1 MNSVGKGGA
10 VGPVKGLAPAHF
22 FPLESG
28 LPAKSQL
35 CNDYKLLSTVHVFY
49 LYGHAGLYSMTGET
63 KPIMA
68 DPYFPST
75 IHNDLVNPIM
85 TRSQS
90 KA

>member
-1 MNSVGKGGA
+1 MVFWYWYSLWA
-10 VGPVKGLAPAHF
+10 AIMALDLRPF

-68 DPYFPST
+68 DPYFPSKST
-75 IHNDLVNPIM
+75 M
-85 TRSQS
+85 T
-90 KA
+90 